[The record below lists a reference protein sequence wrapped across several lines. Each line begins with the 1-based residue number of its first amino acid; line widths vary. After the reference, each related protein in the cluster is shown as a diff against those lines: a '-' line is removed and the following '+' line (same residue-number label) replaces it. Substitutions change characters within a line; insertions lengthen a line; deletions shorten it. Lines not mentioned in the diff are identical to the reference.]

1 MSRRSTAFFK
11 TLTALTLLVLLAGCS
26 SLSPYSKVTKINLK
40 LTGSD
45 QLNPDLNGRPSP
57 IVVRLF
63 ELKHPVTFENADFF
77 SLYERAKESLNPDL
91 VASEELELRPGE
103 TVELKLSVEEGS
115 RYIGILAAYRDLPE
129 TKWRHTF
136 PITPL
141 EVTEADLT
149 LDQAG
154 IRKTNEVLAKA
165 DD

>member
-11 TLTALTLLVLLAGCS
+11 TLTALTMLVLLAGCS

-103 TVELKLSVEEGS
+103 TGEMKLKGEEGS
-115 RYIGILAAYRDLPE
+115 LYVGALAAYRDFPD
-129 TKWRHTF
+129 TQWRHTVQ
-136 PITPL
+136 ITPL
-141 EVTEADLT
+141 EVTEVDLT
-149 LDQAG
+149 LDQTG
-154 IRKTNEVLAKA
+154 IRNTNQVLAKA